1 MRLRL
6 NTSAAVLSLVLAG
19 AMVAAAPAAQA
30 ALTKP
35 VRTADGLVS
44 GIRGKAPGVTEFR
57 GIPFG
62 APPVGALRW
71 RAPQPVAH
79 WSGVRKADHWG
90 DVCMQP
96 TAKTRTLGVNLAT
109 DLPDSPKMSEDCLY
123 LNVTT
128 PATRAGQ
135 KLPVM
140 VWVYGGAYAEGGG
153 NMPISEGAHLA
164 KKGAIVVTFNYRVG
178 AFGFLSH
185 PELSA
190 ESGRNA
196 SGNQALADS
205 IAALKW
211 VKANIAA
218 FGGDP
223 DNVTIFGQSAGACID
238 AGLVGS
244 PEAKGLF
251 KRAISESGQWMG
263 LGIDKMLPLKEAEQ
277 RTVQQAEKA
286 GAKSLADMRN
296 LSAEDVMKAFPR
308 GEGMMIDGAIIPEDL
323 SKTFAEG
330 RQNAVDVLTGSNGT
344 EMNLGPPGKPTAAS
358 FNAGLARTFK
368 GLEPAAQKAYPVA
381 TDEEAAKI
389 VPSLPMADTMA
400 WGQHL
405 YARDAAKRGRKG
417 WVYHFTFHPPGPP
430 SHPDPGPTHAS
441 EIAYVFNNLALPH
454 EIPDASSPEL
464 SAKDP
469 AARKLADQMSSY
481 WVNFAR
487 TGDPNGKGLPHW
499 PSVKQMKPGE
509 FMILDKNPRPGQVLT
524 PAKIELF
531 DAVYDQKV
539 AGPEQLAAK

>member
-1 MRLRL
+1 MISCDRFLC
-6 NTSAAVLSLVLAG
+6 AAAACALI
-19 AMVAAAPAAQA
+19 AAAPAAHA

-35 VRTADGLVS
+35 VQTTDGLVS
-44 GIRGKAPGVTEFR
+44 GIPGSAPGVTEFR

-62 APPVGALRW
+62 APPVGPLRW
-71 RAPQPVAH
+71 KAPQPVAH
-79 WSGVRKADHWG
+79 WTGVLKADHWG

-109 DLPDSPKMSEDCLY
+109 DLPDSPKMSEDCLN
-123 LNVTT
+123 LNITT
-128 PATRAGQ
+128 PATHAGQ

-153 NMPISEGAHLA
+153 NMPISAGEHLA

-178 AFGFLSH
+178 ALGFLSH
-185 PELSA
+185 PELTA
-190 ESGRNA
+190 ESGHNA
-196 SGNQALADS
+196 SGNQALADA
-205 IAALKW
+205 IATLKW
-211 VKANIAA
+211 VKANIAQ

-263 LGIDKMLPLKEAEQ
+263 LGIDKMLPREEAEQ

-286 GAKSLADMRN
+286 GVKSLAEMRAM
-296 LSAEDVMKAFPR
+296 SAEEVMKAFPR
-308 GEGMMIDGAIIPEDL
+308 GQGMMIDGYIIPEDL

-330 RQNAVDVLTGSNGT
+330 KQNAVDVLTGSNGT
-344 EMNLGPPGKPTAAS
+344 EMSFGPPGKPTAAGFKAS
-358 FNAGLARTFK
+358 LDRSFK
-368 GLEPAAQKAYPVA
+368 GLEPVAEKAYPVA

-389 VPSLPMADTMA
+389 PASLPTADMMA
-400 WGQHL
+400 WGQRL
-405 YARDAAKRGRKG
+405 YAEDMAKLGKKA

-441 EIAYVFNNLALPH
+441 EIAYVFDNLALPH

-487 TGDPNGKGLPHW
+487 TGDPNGPGLPRW
-499 PSVKQMKPGE
+499 LPVTQMQPGR
-509 FMILDKNPRPGQVLT
+509 FMILDKDPGPGEVLT

-539 AGPEQLAAK
+539 AKPEQLAAK